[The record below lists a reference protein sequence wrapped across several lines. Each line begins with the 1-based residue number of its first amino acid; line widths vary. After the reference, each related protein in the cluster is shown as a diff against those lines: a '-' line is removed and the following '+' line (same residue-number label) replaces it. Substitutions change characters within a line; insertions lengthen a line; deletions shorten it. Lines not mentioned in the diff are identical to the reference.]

1 MADVR
6 PLLKSFDEAFDQE
19 AAKKAG
25 AIHPVKGEWNLIK
38 SIYNID
44 KMLMSQT
51 CLKIKAVK
59 TQILRSTLCRL
70 KFQLMLPSSLEASD
84 SATPTPG

>member
-25 AIHPVKGEWNLIK
+25 AIHPVKGETNVIK
-38 SIYNID
+38 SVHNIHVD
-44 KMLMSQT
+44 K
-51 CLKIKAVK
+51 V
-59 TQILRSTLCRL
+59 
-70 KFQLMLPSSLEASD
+70 
-84 SATPTPG
+84 

>member
-25 AIHPVKGEWNLIK
+25 AIHPVKGETNVIN
-38 SIYNID
+38 SVHNID
-44 KMLMSQT
+44 KM
-51 CLKIKAVK
+51 
-59 TQILRSTLCRL
+59 
-70 KFQLMLPSSLEASD
+70 
-84 SATPTPG
+84 

>member
-38 SIYNID
+38 SVRNID
-44 KMLMSQT
+44 KMWMSQT

-59 TQILRSTLCRL
+59 RQILR
-70 KFQLMLPSSLEASD
+70 
-84 SATPTPG
+84 